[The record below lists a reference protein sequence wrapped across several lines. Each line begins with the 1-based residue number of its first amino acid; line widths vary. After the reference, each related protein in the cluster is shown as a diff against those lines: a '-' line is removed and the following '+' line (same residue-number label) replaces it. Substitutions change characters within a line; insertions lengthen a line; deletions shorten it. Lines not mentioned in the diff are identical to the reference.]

1 MTQFAQLWI
10 PIVLSAVL
18 VFAASSVI
26 HMVLKWHNS
35 EYRKLSN
42 EDAVGAA
49 IRAGSASPGQYFI
62 PHCPDM
68 KQMQTPEMQR
78 KFVEGPIAFIV
89 LRPPGP
95 PKMGGALVQWFV
107 YSLVVGFVGACVAV
121 NTMPETH
128 GALVAAGA
136 VGHNAAIVT
145 GAIAFFAYAG
155 GAIPGAIWMG
165 KPWSSA
171 MKEILDG
178 IIYAVI
184 TGATFAWLWP
194 H

>member
-1 MTQFAQLWI
+1 MAQLWI

-18 VFAASSVI
+18 VFVASSII

-35 EYRKLSN
+35 EYRKLPN

-49 IRAGSASPGQYFI
+49 IRAGNAAVGQYFI

-95 PKMGGALVQWFV
+95 PRMGSALVQWFV
-107 YSLVVGFVGACVAV
+107 YSLVVGFVGACVAL
-121 NTMPETH
+121 NTQP
-128 GALVAAGA
+128 AAAGVLA
-136 VGHNAAIVT
+136 ATAAAHEAAIVT

-155 GAIPGAIWMG
+155 GALPGAIWMG
-165 KPWSSA
+165 KPWSAA
-171 MKEILDG
+171 MKELLDG

>member
-1 MTQFAQLWI
+1 MTQLWI

-18 VFAASSVI
+18 VFIASSII

-35 EYRKLSN
+35 EYRKLPN

-49 IRAGSASPGQYFI
+49 IRAGSATPGQYFI

-78 KFVEGPIAFIV
+78 KFVEGPIAFVV

-95 PKMGGALVQWFV
+95 PRMGGALVQWFV
-107 YSLVVGFVGACVAV
+107 YSLVVGLIGACVAV
-121 NTMPETH
+121 NAQPAAA
-128 GALVAAGA
+128 GVLAAGA
-136 VGHNAAIVT
+136 AANEAAIVT
-145 GAIAFFAYAG
+145 GAIAFFGYAG
-155 GAIPGAIWMG
+155 GALPGAIWMG
-165 KPWSSA
+165 KPWSAA
-171 MKEILDG
+171 MKELLDG
-178 IIYAVI
+178 IIYALI